1 MSSDEEILNLQE
13 IKENKK
19 KKLSE
24 KWKEAKLKNIHK
36 ALDAK
41 KKKFEERQKLWKI
54 QWNIKNIINNS
65 WWDEESE
72 WVESKKS
79 DKKIKKKN
87 NFQNET
93 KNNEFNNDLK
103 WILEKINYID
113 KKVEKLYI
121 MKKNKK
127 NNKPIIIENKNNK
140 DDILT
145 ALRNKM
151 LNN

>member
-1 MSSDEEILNLQE
+1 MNSLPASALSNSVLKSFIVGLLLVAQQCPYFVIPSLSISIIVPFAVTEVLVTKTVLVVILLIRAISSFL
-13 IKENKK
+13 
-19 KKLSE
+19 
-24 KWKEAKLKNIHK
+24 H
-36 ALDAK
+36 
-41 KKKFEERQKLWKI
+41 
-54 QWNIKNIINNS
+54 
-65 WWDEESE
+65 
-72 WVESKKS
+72 ESKKS
-79 DKKIKKKN
+79 YKKIKKKN